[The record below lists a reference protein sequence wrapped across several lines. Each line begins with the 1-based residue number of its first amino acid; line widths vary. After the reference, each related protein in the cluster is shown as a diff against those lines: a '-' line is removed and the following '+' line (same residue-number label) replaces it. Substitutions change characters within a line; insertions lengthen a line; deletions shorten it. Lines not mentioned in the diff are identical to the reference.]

1 MNAVTAAMPMP
12 RNPLAYAKPVIWLLA
27 LSPLAWLALT
37 AQQQGLGPNPAEYL
51 NRFLGDWALRMLFV
65 ALAITPVRKLTGWTD
80 VARFRRLIG
89 LFAFF
94 YVALHVTSYVVL
106 DQFLDWAAIWADVV
120 KRTYITLGMV
130 AFVIL
135 AAMAATSTTGMMK
148 RMGGRNWRR
157 LHKGVYAAGILAC
170 GHFFMMRKGLQLE
183 PMIYG
188 AILAMLLG
196 ARLLPNRKRAHS
208 TRT

>member
-1 MNAVTAAMPMP
+1 MNTVTAAMPMP

-106 DQFLDWAAIWADVV
+106 DQFLDWAAIWADIV

-157 LHKGVYAAGILAC
+157 LHKSVYAAGILAC
-170 GHFFMMRKGLQLE
+170 VHFFMMRKGLQLE

>member
-1 MNAVTAAMPMP
+1 MNTITAAMPFP
-12 RNPLAYAKPVIWLLA
+12 RHPLAYAKPAIWLLA
-27 LSPLAWLALT
+27 LSPLAWLVAT
-37 AQQQGLGPNPAEYL
+37 AVQQGLGPNPAEYL

-65 ALAITPVRKLTGWTD
+65 ALAVTPLRKLTGWTE

-94 YVALHVTSYVVL
+94 YVTLHVSSYVVL
-106 DQFLDWAAIWADVV
+106 DQFLDWAAIWADIV
-120 KRTYITLGMV
+120 KRTYITLGMA

-148 RMGGRNWRR
+148 RLGGRNWRR
-157 LHKGVYAAGILAC
+157 LHKGVYAAGVLAC
-170 GHFFMMRKGLQLE
+170 VHFFMMRKGLQLE
-183 PMIYG
+183 PLIYG

-196 ARLLPNRKRAHS
+196 VRLLPNRKRAHS